1 MYSLPKTIHGRVA
14 FRKSA
19 LQHIYCIFVRHP
31 IAGSLYMYFVLYS
44 VQKSFLFSFG
54 LFVFCIFDTIAW
66 VAKVT
71 IVELQTGTVKIK
83 GRFQSEHVVYLFCLL
98 QQD

>member
-1 MYSLPKTIHGRVA
+1 MYSVPKTIHGRVA

-44 VQKSFLFSFG
+44 VHKPFLFSFG
-54 LFVFCIFDTIAW
+54 FFVFRIFDTIAR

-71 IVELQTGTVKIK
+71 IVELQTGIVKIN
-83 GRFQSEHVVYLFCLL
+83 RRLQSERVVSL
-98 QQD
+98 